1 MKINKPIDNIETL
14 DILDLFLDA
23 IDLVSDDGE
32 MEEDNHRFSEFVV
45 KPPNYMVSAAKRGLD
60 LREKQTDSNKCCTPT
75 GIARARQLSNKENLT
90 ISTIKRIKSFAARHA
105 SDLGSA
111 EKDSK
116 KVQALLMWGVPA
128 TSSGVDKVIKWC
140 DRQIARYDKQ
150 KEKK

>member
-1 MKINKPIDNIETL
+1 MKINKPIENIETL
-14 DILDLFLDA
+14 DILDLYLDA
-23 IDLVSDDGE
+23 IELVLERGE
-32 MEEDNHRFSEFVV
+32 TDEDNYRFSEFVV

-90 ISTIKRIKSFAARHA
+90 ISTIKRIKSFAARH
-105 SDLGSA
+105 SDGLASA
-111 EKDSK
+111 EEDSK

-128 TSSGVDKVIKWC
+128 TASGVEKVIKWC
-140 DRQIARYDKQ
+140 DRQIARYEKQ